1 MAIKIC
7 IDAGHY
13 GKYNRSPVVPA
24 YYESDMTWALHEL
37 LVKELKA
44 YGFEVITT
52 RADKNKDLE
61 VFQRGKLAK
70 GCDLFLSLHSN
81 AYWDKNRVEASEK
94 VNRVVVFR
102 YFDRQDTIDLG
113 QKLSYVIGETMGIQ
127 DCRLAT
133 RESEEYKGT
142 EYYGVLRG
150 AKYVKCPKAY
160 ILEHGFH
167 THRDTAN
174 WLLDKKN
181 LEKLA
186 CSEAAI
192 IAEYFG
198 YSKFQDGDVNMDG
211 HVDAF
216 DYAMLKSYILG
227 STKLS
232 AEQLKQADM
241 NHDGAINAFDY
252 MILKNKVLNN

>member
-13 GKYNRSPVVPA
+13 GKYNQSPVEPK
-24 YYESDMTWALHEL
+24 YYESDMTWTLHEL
-37 LVKELKA
+37 LIKELKA

-61 VFQRGKLAK
+61 VFKRGQCAK

-81 AYWDKNRVEASEK
+81 AFWDKNRIEASK
-94 VNRVVVFR
+94 AVNRVVVFR
-102 YFDRQDTIDLG
+102 YFDRPDTIDLG
-113 QKLSYVIGETMGIQ
+113 QKLSYVIGETMNVK
-127 DCRLAT
+127 DCRLST
-133 RESEEYKGT
+133 RESDAYKGS

-150 AKYVKCPKAY
+150 AKSVNCPKAY
-160 ILEHGFH
+160 ILEHSFH
-167 THRDTAN
+167 TNPTSVN
-174 WLLDKKN
+174 WLLQKKN

-186 CSEAAI
+186 CAEAAI
-192 IAEYFG
+192 IANYYG
-198 YSKFQDGDVNMDG
+198 YCKFEDGDVNMDG

-216 DYAMLKSYILG
+216 DYAMLKAYILG
-227 STKLS
+227 STNLT

-241 NHDGAINAFDY
+241 NHDGVINAFDY
-252 MILKNKVLNN
+252 MILKNKVLSK